1 MVARNLL
8 HKDKLEG
15 FKSWLTA
22 KGREH
27 RPGRGNWQVLQ
38 VRHGT
43 GWQAIFE
50 RAEMPEHLSVPGPL
64 IPLVQAYI
72 REGRALAI
80 GGTAQALDTLRGSA
94 TDLTEASLEHLCEEV
109 KGQRLSISPTYAVV
123 PPLDDTPPWE

>member
-27 RPGRGNWQVLQ
+27 RPGRGDRQTLQ
-38 VRHGT
+38 VKHGN
-43 GWQAIFE
+43 GWMPIFE

-72 REGRALAI
+72 REGREAAVVGAAKSMAAL
-80 GGTAQALDTLRGSA
+80 L
-94 TDLTEASLEHLCEEV
+94 
-109 KGQRLSISPTYAVV
+109 SPTTQ
-123 PPLDDTPPWE
+123 DTPPWE

>member
-1 MVARNLL
+1 VVARNLL

-27 RPGRGNWQVLQ
+27 RPGRGSWQVLQ
-38 VRHGT
+38 VKHGS
-43 GWQAIFE
+43 GWQALFE

-72 REGRALAI
+72 REGR
-80 GGTAQALDTLRGSA
+80 
-94 TDLTEASLEHLCEEV
+94 EA
-109 KGQRLSISPTYAVV
+109 AVV
-123 PPLDDTPPWE
+123 GAAKSMAALLQPATQDNPPWE

>member
-27 RPGRGNWQVLQ
+27 RPGRGDWQALQ
-38 VRHGT
+38 VKHGN
-43 GWQAIFE
+43 GWMPIFE

-72 REGRALAI
+72 REGR
-80 GGTAQALDTLRGSA
+80 
-94 TDLTEASLEHLCEEV
+94 EA
-109 KGQRLSISPTYAVV
+109 AVV
-123 PPLDDTPPWE
+123 GAAKEMAKLMSPADQPRLPPKDLRFNKPPWEA